1 MTTDTLAGWL
11 RAHEL
16 EQYAALF
23 AEHDVDLRTLRILTD
38 DNLKELGLPFGP
50 RKRIL
55 KALADLDDADV
66 TAAATGTREERRQLT
81 VLFCD
86 MVGFTELAGR
96 VDPEVLHG
104 IIRQYEDACATGI
117 TRYDGYVFQRLG
129 DGIVAFFGF
138 PLAHEGEA
146 ERAIRAGLEILDI
159 LRGLEVPVAGRLRV
173 RIGIATGMVVVSSAE
188 RGAVGETMNLA
199 ARLQSIAAPGEILV
213 SGRVQRL
220 AGGAFEYEDLGEQTL
235 KGIGTPARAYRVLR
249 ESAAVSRFDAATG
262 QAVAPLVGREEE
274 LAGLLERWRV
284 ARTGEGQVVALSGE
298 PGIGK
303 SRLVR
308 SLRELLEAHGTGT
321 LWFQCSPYHLHS
333 AFQPIIANLQRVLAY
348 ARDEPASSRLDKLEA
363 LVVGRF
369 ARPAVDL
376 PLLAAILS
384 LPFQDR
390 YGLLAMSPRRQK
402 EETIRALVDLVEAI
416 SHAAPTLLLFEDL
429 HWADPSTLEVLG
441 QLIPRVRHVPLLA
454 VLTHRPEF
462 AARWTA
468 ESDVSTVDLGRLS
481 PPQSRALV
489 VRLTGGKSLPPGLLE
504 QIVQKT
510 DGIPLF
516 VEELTRSILESGDL
530 TETAS
535 QYAYAAGAG
544 AMTIPPTLRDSL
556 TARLDRLGPAKALAQ
571 IGAAIGRE
579 FSYELLAALEPT
591 TDAALTARLAPLV
604 ESGLAFQHGT
614 APHAVYTFKHA
625 LVQDAAYD
633 SMLKSRRQQLH
644 EAIAATLEERWP
656 ETADTAPELLAQHYT
671 AAGREAAA
679 VPYWRR
685 AGEVALKRF
694 ALAEAVAHLQA
705 GLTLVERL
713 PAGPP
718 RERAELELRTMLTPA
733 LVAVRGWAAP
743 EVGGLLEP
751 ALALARSLHHRE
763 SYLPLLHGLWVHH
776 MSAGRHGEA
785 MGWAHELLGAEPTT
799 GDDDLLQICGHRA
812 AMTSHFWMGH
822 LDSAREHGDR
832 IRMLYDIERHRPIAT
847 LTNNDPLTADGS
859 YRAQYLW
866 MLGYPDQALAL
877 SDAKDHLARRRNH
890 PFDLAFALTVGALA
904 WDYAG
909 RPEELL
915 RRAEEAAEV
924 GREHGL
930 PLMSEVMAE
939 IVAGI
944 AWLRAGRVEE
954 SVERLQRSLA
964 DLLRTGHRAWVPYV
978 RAVLGEALARAGD
991 PAAGLRCVEESL
1003 AQVERQDER
1012 VHLAEILRL
1021 EGWMLSLQG
1030 RTDEAERS
1038 LGAAIEVA
1046 RAQGTRSWELRA
1058 ATTLARLIAARGER
1072 ERARALLAPV
1082 YEWFTEGFDTRD
1094 LTEARTLIEEL
1105 TDG

>member
-1 MTTDTLAGWL
+1 VTNDPLSGWL
-11 RAHEL
+11 RTHEL
-16 EQYAALF
+16 EQYAQLF

-38 DNLKELGLPFGP
+38 DDLKELGLPFGP

-55 KALADLDDADV
+55 KALAELDAVDV
-66 TAAATGTREERRQLT
+66 SAVAAGSREERRQLT

-146 ERAIRAGLEILDI
+146 ERAIRAGLEILDT

-199 ARLQSIAAPGEILV
+199 ARLQSIATPGEILV

-235 KGIGTPARAYRVLR
+235 KGIGVPVRAYRVLH

-262 QAVAPLVGREEE
+262 QGVGPLVGREEE
-274 LAGLLERWRV
+274 LADLLERWRM
-284 ARTGEGQVVALSGE
+284 ARTGTGQVVALSGE

-308 SLRELLEAHGTGT
+308 SLRERLEAHGAGT
-321 LWFQCSPYHLHS
+321 LRFQCSPYHLHS
-333 AFQPIIANLQRVLAY
+333 AFQPIISNLQRVLAY
-348 ARDEPASSRLDKLEA
+348 ARDESASSRLDKLEA
-363 LVVGRF
+363 LVVDRF
-369 ARPAVDL
+369 ARPAADL

-384 LPFQDR
+384 LPSEER
-390 YGLLAMSPRRQK
+390 YGPPAMSPRRQK
-402 EETIRALVDLVEAI
+402 EQTIRALVDLVEAI
-416 SHAAPTLLLFEDL
+416 AHAGPTLLLFEDL

-441 QLIPRVRHVPLLA
+441 QLIPRVRDIPLLA

-468 ESDVSTVDLGRLS
+468 EPHVSAVDLGRLS

-504 QIVQKT
+504 QIVEKT

-530 TETAS
+530 AEAATH
-535 QYAYAAGAG
+535 YAYTAGAG
-544 AMTIPPTLRDSL
+544 GMIIPATLRDSL

-579 FSYELLAALEPT
+579 FSYELLAALEPM

-604 ESGLAFQHGT
+604 ESGLAFQQGT
-614 APHAVYTFKHA
+614 VPHAVYTFKHA

-644 EAIAATLEERWP
+644 QAIAETLEARWP

-671 AAGREAAA
+671 AAGQAEAA

-694 ALAEAVAHLQA
+694 ALAEAAAHLQA
-705 GLTLVERL
+705 GLALVERL
-713 PAGPP
+713 PAGAA
-718 RERAELELRTMLTPA
+718 RERAELELRTLLTPA

-751 ALALARSLHHRE
+751 ALALARSLRHRE

-776 MSAGRHGEA
+776 MSAGRHAEA
-785 MGWAHELLGAEPTT
+785 MGFAQELLKAGADT
-799 GDDDLLQICGHRA
+799 GDDLLEICGHRA
-812 AMTSHFWMGH
+812 AMTSHFWMGR
-822 LDSAREHGDR
+822 LAEAQEHGDR
-832 IRMLYDIERHRPIAT
+832 IRALYDLERHRPIAA

-877 SDAKDHLARRRNH
+877 SDAKDELARRRGH
-890 PFDLAFALTVGALA
+890 PFDLAFAMTVGALA

-909 RPEELL
+909 RPEELIQ
-915 RRAEEAAEV
+915 RAEEAAAV

-1021 EGWMLSLQG
+1021 QGWILSVQG
-1030 RTDEAERS
+1030 RTDDAQRS
-1038 LGAAIEVA
+1038 LCAALEVA

-1058 ATTLARLIAARGER
+1058 ATTLARLLVARGER
-1072 ERARALLAPV
+1072 GKARALLTPV
-1082 YEWFTEGFDTRD
+1082 YGWFTEGFDTRD

-1105 TDG
+1105 ANG